1 MKRTYEEIC
10 EDLKTAIPGKN
21 ARKLHKELK
30 EYGEGLR
37 FCDRYPLLAACL
49 LGVALAIGIV
59 TVMVIA
65 MITVLGC

>member
-1 MKRTYEEIC
+1 MLDKIN

-37 FCDRYPLLAACL
+37 FCDRYPLLTACL
-49 LGVALAIGIV
+49 LGVALAMGIV
-59 TVMVIA
+59 TVMVIV